1 MDGRPPTRNRSNLT
15 IGQFARMTQLSA
27 TTLRHYHAVGL
38 LEPAAVDPATG
49 YRLYTTAQIA
59 DAHVVRR
66 LRQLDMPIED
76 VRAVLQRAE
85 PAARNAVIAS
95 HLAAMEERL
104 RATTDA
110 VASLREL
117 LTAPV
122 DVLDLQYRT
131 VEPMPVWSIDADVAF
146 DDIDRWATPTLR
158 RLVAAVGRGPRTG
171 PPGVLYEA
179 PFFEDGCGRVVAF
192 VPTSRGDR
200 PPETIAATVLPA
212 ADLAVGLHR
221 GRLADLDR
229 SYGAIGRAV
238 AERGIDTGGPIREH
252 FLGRDGAAHV
262 VEIAWPVDL
271 GRSASS
277 VRRR

>member
-1 MDGRPPTRNRSNLT
+1 MTRQPHEGALVT
-15 IGQFARMTQLSA
+15 IGRFARMTQLSA

-38 LEPAAVDPATG
+38 LEPAAVDPVTG
-49 YRLYTTAQIA
+49 YRHYTTEQIA

-76 VRAVLQRAE
+76 VRAVLQRAD
-85 PAARNAVIAS
+85 PAARDAVIAA
-95 HLAAMEERL
+95 HLAAMEQRL

-131 VEPMPVWSIDADVAF
+131 VARTPTWSISADVGQEA
-146 DDIDRWATPTLR
+146 IHEWASRSVR
-158 RLVAAVGRGPRTG
+158 RLLTAVGREHRTG
-171 PPGVLYEA
+171 PPGVLYDA

-200 PPETIAATVLPA
+200 APDAIDTTVLPA
-212 ADLAVGLHR
+212 AELAVGLHR

-229 SYGAIGRAV
+229 SYGAIGRVV
-238 AERGIDTGGPIREH
+238 AEQGIATDGPIREH
-252 FLGRDGAAHV
+252 FLGRDGAVHL

-271 GRSASS
+271 SG
-277 VRRR
+277 